1 VTRWLLDTHVLIWAL
16 VAPERLDP
24 ATRDI
29 VADAANVLFS
39 AASVWEIAIKAARR
53 RIDFSFDPAVIARE
67 ARRVGFDELPV
78 RASAAS
84 RVVNLPGRHADPFD
98 RLLIA
103 QTIDEDAVLLTAD
116 PQLPPYS
123 DLVTLIRPLPPHE

>member
-1 VTRWLLDTHVLIWAL
+1 MTRWLLDTHVLIWAL
-16 VAPERLDP
+16 VSPERLDA
-24 ATRDI
+24 ATRGI
-29 VADAANVLFS
+29 VADSPNVLFS

-53 RIDFSFDPAVIARE
+53 RIDFSFDPALIARE

-84 RVVNLPGRHADPFD
+84 RVVSLPNRHADPFD

-103 QTIDEDAVLLTAD
+103 QAIDEGAVLLTAD
-116 PQLPPYS
+116 QQLPAYFPCVS
-123 DLVTLIRPLPPHE
+123 